1 MPYIQQG
8 ASRHRHPGD
17 RQFHPDD
24 HRVLSFRQWCELNS
38 ISLSTGR
45 RILASGSGPEVT
57 QLSAR
62 RIGIT
67 NRSNRAWLE
76 SRARE
81 GA

>member
-1 MPYIQQG
+1 MPIQELR
-8 ASRHRHPGD
+8 RHRQDVD

-57 QLSAR
+57 QLSRR

-67 NRSNRAWLE
+67 TRSNRAWQAAHTRGE
-76 SRARE
+76 V
-81 GA
+81 